1 MASADF
7 SASSFR
13 RYRRPWPFRADGE
26 ISRNKTHFFRPAG
39 CGFTTLL
46 RLGLGLRLVLQTCPQ
61 VGLVSAFCAYPPN
74 FASDFLHPRPRG
86 RKLVLGYLV
95 PPNWPI
101 GDFHSRPCVMSC
113 VIGQGRNASPPTPR
127 SVPVAGTSRFP
138 QFSAVRSACSRVLF
152 SSHPLWHLAPIS
164 RHSTSPP
171 FVAKFP
177 RSPALLFLPVV
188 CAIQVLERTA
198 DSALRH
204 LAATTMASADFSTPI
219 TRHC

>member
-113 VIGQGRNASPPTPR
+113 VQRRVRRPFYRRTIASLYGMLVCPTRRASFAWQGSTETVSSCLASMAFRN
-127 SVPVAGTSRFP
+127 
-138 QFSAVRSACSRVLF
+138 
-152 SSHPLWHLAPIS
+152 
-164 RHSTSPP
+164 
-171 FVAKFP
+171 
-177 RSPALLFLPVV
+177 RSPLIMSVIRIFTIIENNCDNLLVDR
-188 CAIQVLERTA
+188 ITA
-198 DSALRH
+198 EAYE
-204 LAATTMASADFSTPI
+204 
-219 TRHC
+219 

>member
-113 VIGQGRNASPPTPR
+113 VQQTAALIWARQFVNQNSPLKSERKICYNTDIEAKAQAG
-127 SVPVAGTSRFP
+127 VFHVAE
-138 QFSAVRSACSRVLF
+138 
-152 SSHPLWHLAPIS
+152 
-164 RHSTSPP
+164 
-171 FVAKFP
+171 KFP
-177 RSPALLFLPVV
+177 LLAGSNPRLHYLLKWPK
-188 CAIQVLERTA
+188 R
-198 DSALRH
+198 
-204 LAATTMASADFSTPI
+204 
-219 TRHC
+219 

>member
-46 RLGLGLRLVLQTCPQ
+46 RLGLGLRHVLLTCPQ

-113 VIGQGRNASPPTPR
+113 VHTKARRTR
-127 SVPVAGTSRFP
+127 SGPL
-138 QFSAVRSACSRVLF
+138 SRVASF
-152 SSHPLWHLAPIS
+152 SSPGPRRGPREESQQLYDLVHITPSFLFRPSTGHADCSI
-164 RHSTSPP
+164 RKRTSPCHT
-171 FVAKFP
+171 ARAQKSLRACP
-177 RSPALLFLPVV
+177 RP
-188 CAIQVLERTA
+188 
-198 DSALRH
+198 
-204 LAATTMASADFSTPI
+204 
-219 TRHC
+219 

>member
-113 VIGQGRNASPPTPR
+113 VQQNGR
-127 SVPVAGTSRFP
+127 PVRATRSRFSL
-138 QFSAVRSACSRVLF
+138 SAV
-152 SSHPLWHLAPIS
+152 SSLNCGYPRRQPRHPS
-164 RHSTSPP
+164 RHPSGSRP
-171 FVAKFP
+171 
-177 RSPALLFLPVV
+177 
-188 CAIQVLERTA
+188 E
-198 DSALRH
+198 
-204 LAATTMASADFSTPI
+204 
-219 TRHC
+219 

>member
-26 ISRNKTHFFRPAG
+26 ISRNKTPFFRPAG

-46 RLGLGLRLVLQTCPQ
+46 RLGLGLRIVLQTCPQ

-113 VIGQGRNASPPTPR
+113 VQRKQEPPRKAVPGTQNA
-127 SVPVAGTSRFP
+127 VAQR
-138 QFSAVRSACSRVLF
+138 L
-152 SSHPLWHLAPIS
+152 SHAERADLL
-164 RHSTSPP
+164 
-171 FVAKFP
+171 
-177 RSPALLFLPVV
+177 PALPP
-188 CAIQVLERTA
+188 
-198 DSALRH
+198 SALTSQMR
-204 LAATTMASADFSTPI
+204 
-219 TRHC
+219 

>member
-46 RLGLGLRLVLQTCPQ
+46 RLGLGLRHVMLTCPQ

-113 VIGQGRNASPPTPR
+113 VQRQRGP
-127 SVPVAGTSRFP
+127 
-138 QFSAVRSACSRVLF
+138 AVSCRA
-152 SSHPLWHLAPIS
+152 
-164 RHSTSPP
+164 
-171 FVAKFP
+171 
-177 RSPALLFLPVV
+177 
-188 CAIQVLERTA
+188 
-198 DSALRH
+198 SALF
-204 LAATTMASADFSTPI
+204 ASGG
-219 TRHC
+219 TRIGRLWICLDQLTLRSSRSSPG

>member
-46 RLGLGLRLVLQTCPQ
+46 RLGLGLRHVMLTCPQ

-113 VIGQGRNASPPTPR
+113 VQKRKP
-127 SVPVAGTSRFP
+127 
-138 QFSAVRSACSRVLF
+138 
-152 SSHPLWHLAPIS
+152 
-164 RHSTSPP
+164 PP
-171 FVAKFP
+171 FTAGVPLNLNF
-177 RSPALLFLPVV
+177 SPLRQLM
-188 CAIQVLERTA
+188 RRGMT
-198 DSALRH
+198 SARPGSELVMMTGCVPSEN
-204 LAATTMASADFSTPI
+204 ANFTSSSSTDFSTSSI
-219 TRHC
+219 

>member
-113 VIGQGRNASPPTPR
+113 VQQKKELKNQLFFYGSGERIRTLTNR
-127 SVPVAGTSRFP
+127 
-138 QFSAVRSACSRVLF
+138 VRVWCATLTLHRYVLN
-152 SSHPLWHLAPIS
+152 
-164 RHSTSPP
+164 
-171 FVAKFP
+171 
-177 RSPALLFLPVV
+177 
-188 CAIQVLERTA
+188 
-198 DSALRH
+198 
-204 LAATTMASADFSTPI
+204 
-219 TRHC
+219 

>member
-46 RLGLGLRLVLQTCPQ
+46 RLGLGLRHVMLTCPQ

-113 VIGQGRNASPPTPR
+113 VHKTKPAALLPRASFEASRPALVRAGDPQPRRPRASP
-127 SVPVAGTSRFP
+127 
-138 QFSAVRSACSRVLF
+138 
-152 SSHPLWHLAPIS
+152 
-164 RHSTSPP
+164 
-171 FVAKFP
+171 
-177 RSPALLFLPVV
+177 
-188 CAIQVLERTA
+188 
-198 DSALRH
+198 
-204 LAATTMASADFSTPI
+204 
-219 TRHC
+219 

>member
-113 VIGQGRNASPPTPR
+113 VQTRSQAVDRLASIAYETRIQLTRSRRRWPSGGAGRGS
-127 SVPVAGTSRFP
+127 
-138 QFSAVRSACSRVLF
+138 SACSAWRTR
-152 SSHPLWHLAPIS
+152 P
-164 RHSTSPP
+164 R
-171 FVAKFP
+171 P
-177 RSPALLFLPVV
+177 RS
-188 CAIQVLERTA
+188 
-198 DSALRH
+198 
-204 LAATTMASADFSTPI
+204 AATAEPRAASPSRPRTSCPC
-219 TRHC
+219 TVRRP

>member
-13 RYRRPWPFRADGE
+13 RCRRPWPFRADGE

-113 VIGQGRNASPPTPR
+113 VQRIA
-127 SVPVAGTSRFP
+127 A
-138 QFSAVRSACSRVLF
+138 
-152 SSHPLWHLAPIS
+152 
-164 RHSTSPP
+164 
-171 FVAKFP
+171 
-177 RSPALLFLPVV
+177 FL
-188 CAIQVLERTA
+188 
-198 DSALRH
+198 
-204 LAATTMASADFSTPI
+204 
-219 TRHC
+219 

>member
-113 VIGQGRNASPPTPR
+113 VQKGGEPDLARLLFGPSL
-127 SVPVAGTSRFP
+127 
-138 QFSAVRSACSRVLF
+138 RVLRWR
-152 SSHPLWHLAPIS
+152 LEGGVQKTNE
-164 RHSTSPP
+164 STALCSWRRR
-171 FVAKFP
+171 
-177 RSPALLFLPVV
+177 RSCRRARKPKEQGVKHA
-188 CAIQVLERTA
+188 
-198 DSALRH
+198 
-204 LAATTMASADFSTPI
+204 
-219 TRHC
+219 

>member
-7 SASSFR
+7 STSSFR

-46 RLGLGLRLVLQTCPQ
+46 RLGLGLRHVMLTCPQ

-86 RKLVLGYLV
+86 RKLALGYLV

-113 VIGQGRNASPPTPR
+113 VQKEAARSADGRLFSGNPRRTHWMAPKQPFEKLKKMNQGRKPSSLMQTRPNWSAALCALAT
-127 SVPVAGTSRFP
+127 VATC
-138 QFSAVRSACSRVLF
+138 A
-152 SSHPLWHLAPIS
+152 PL
-164 RHSTSPP
+164 RT
-171 FVAKFP
+171 
-177 RSPALLFLPVV
+177 
-188 CAIQVLERTA
+188 ERA
-198 DSALRH
+198 WQ
-204 LAATTMASADFSTPI
+204 
-219 TRHC
+219 